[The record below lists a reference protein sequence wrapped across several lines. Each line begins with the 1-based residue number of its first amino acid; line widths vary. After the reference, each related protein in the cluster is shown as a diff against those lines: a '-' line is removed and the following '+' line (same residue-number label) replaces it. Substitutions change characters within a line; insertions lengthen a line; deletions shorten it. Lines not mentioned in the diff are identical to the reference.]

1 MAQISTQKEKKNLSL
16 ILYVNNNQDSPFC
29 WNRHDDGQDWQ
40 QPHVSLNSAPESPTT
55 QHCNEILMLFVKN
68 THNLRVKP
76 KSQHSTQQRAASFAA
91 VLAYDG
97 KDSCVDAVHN
107 LKNVLGVWGCFC
119 FVCFLMIHICWGRE
133 KSRRITA
140 AVQHRLMAAE
150 SKHRDVNSEQVVIC
164 LACRKA
170 NADLTWHL
178 RFAWNCRRF
187 AFNIHTNLTLFLRER
202 KTRLLRSFLSG

>member
-29 WNRHDDGQDWQ
+29 WNRHDDGQEWQ

-119 FVCFLMIHICWGRE
+119 F
-133 KSRRITA
+133 
-140 AVQHRLMAAE
+140 
-150 SKHRDVNSEQVVIC
+150 
-164 LACRKA
+164 
-170 NADLTWHL
+170 
-178 RFAWNCRRF
+178 
-187 AFNIHTNLTLFLRER
+187 LFFCNDPH
-202 KTRLLRSFLSG
+202 LLRTWKISSDNCSSAAPVDGCWIKTQRCKQWTGGHLFSM